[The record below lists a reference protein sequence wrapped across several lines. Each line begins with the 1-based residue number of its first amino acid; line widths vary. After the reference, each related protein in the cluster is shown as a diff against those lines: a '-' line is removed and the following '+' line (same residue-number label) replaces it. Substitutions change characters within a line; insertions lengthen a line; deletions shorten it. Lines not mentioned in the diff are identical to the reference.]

1 MKKLTALVALLILFQ
16 MMPVFQT
23 KAQTTKPPLYLFFI
37 GHIEPC
43 LSETSYKSQSTD
55 LLWFKQTAEKYGAK
69 ITALFNGSHVER
81 AVKADKTQIFKDLQ
95 ASGHEV
101 GTHAHP
107 YIQTGELKWKE
118 VGTQVNRNSP
128 TFDMAVAD
136 RVWKDN
142 RYWVD
147 KVVAPST
154 NKTSCDSAYKWSNEG
169 DFAKK
174 YNYTNTA
181 GQRNE
186 YAISYTGYL
195 APHPFRPAKVDDAK
209 RVLDEDFTQSFV
221 MFDHY
226 PQLGEPAAHN
236 FFDCTLP
243 TVKADFEKKYNQW
256 KNATGDEAQKIWSFG
271 VLHHPGTVV
280 YREQVEEFL
289 KYIKTNYLGKKQAD
303 GSHEV
308 VWETV
313 SNIRTRFDTWE
324 KANPGKSS
332 WKYIPTTTPPW
343 GGVGSTALRNV
354 SFEDGYK
361 NYRSYWDSKVGTDSS
376 DARTGKHSFKLSS
389 GKFASTVTQYL
400 NISNGKYALSVWTKG
415 DPKGTLKLQAVLGKT
430 GSQQKRTVS
439 SGNIAASNTWKE
451 TKLEFDATGWNLNN
465 VSVYFE
471 GKGSTLI
478 DDFSLVAAKVSPPKP
493 ENLPKIHLMIVSHN
507 EEPKGKG
514 VNAKDFL
521 GNKEL
526 YLKNRDELV
535 KLCKMIKEKGAS
547 YNFQSDWN
555 FLQAVDKYDTSD
567 ETSSTNGKNVV
578 KWIKEDMGFSVDAHA
593 HETEYNYAD
602 VAYLIAKLGVE
613 PSRVVGGF
621 IYDPPESEAWTK
633 LIPGLFGKI
642 YPDYFWKPE
651 ILWGAA
657 TFLHKGND
665 ERSTGCWRPKDK
677 YNYTVHDDNQRLIHV
692 GSNQVGVVGVKEL
705 VEELASGV
713 APSDGFYTA
722 SYFIGQGQI
731 NDTQLQ
737 MISKDLDVLN
747 GYVKSGQAVWKT
759 VQETANLW
767 KTEYKG
773 KPFRYQIKL
782 D

>member
-16 MMPVFQT
+16 MMPVLQA

-43 LSETSYKSQSTD
+43 LSDTSFKSQSTD

-81 AVKADKTQIFKDLQ
+81 AVKAGKTQIFKDLQ
-95 ASGHEV
+95 TSGHEV

-107 YIQTGELKWKE
+107 YIQTGELKWKD
-118 VGTQVNRNSP
+118 VGTQVNRNSSA
-128 TFDMAVAD
+128 FDMSIAD

-195 APHPFRPAKVDDAK
+195 APHPFRPAKVDDTK

-243 TVKADFEKKYNQW
+243 TVKADFEKKYNRW

-271 VLHHPGTVV
+271 VLHHPGTII
-280 YREQVEEFL
+280 YRDQVEEFL
-289 KYIKTNYLGKKQAD
+289 KYIKTSYLGKKQAN
-303 GSHEV
+303 GSPEV

-313 SNIRTRFDTWE
+313 SNIRTQFDTWE

-389 GKFASTVTQYL
+389 GKFVSSVTQYL
-400 NISNGKYALSVWTKG
+400 NVSNGKYTLSVWTKG

-430 GSQQKRTVS
+430 GSSQKRTVS
-439 SGNIAASNTWKE
+439 SGNIAASTTWKE

-471 GKGSTLI
+471 GKGSILI
-478 DDFSLVAAKVSPPKP
+478 DDFSLVAAKVSPPKSD
-493 ENLPKIHLMIVSHN
+493 NLPKVHLMIVSHN

-514 VNAKDFL
+514 VNAMDFL

-526 YLKNRDELV
+526 YLKNRNELV

-555 FLQAVDKYDTSD
+555 FLKAVDKYDTSD
-567 ETSSTNGKNVV
+567 VTSSTNGKNVV

-602 VAYLIAKLGVE
+602 VAYLISKLGVE
-613 PSRVVGGF
+613 PSPVVGGF

-677 YNYTVHDDNQRLIHV
+677 YNYTVHDDSQRLIHV
-692 GSNQVGVVGVKEL
+692 GSNQVGVVGVTEL
-705 VEELASGV
+705 VQELESGV

-731 NDTQLQ
+731 TDTQLEK
-737 MISKDLDVLN
+737 ISKDIDTLCD
-747 GYVKSGQAVWKT
+747 YVKSGRAVWNT
-759 VQETANLW
+759 VQESANLW

-773 KPFRYQIKL
+773 KPFRYQISL